1 MQNLDPMG
9 EYSDEQLNTAL
20 RKCAL
25 DETMN
30 SRKGLETEIAENGE
44 NLSAGERQLVSIAR
58 AILKPTR
65 IVLIDEATANIDVRT
80 ESIIYKAM
88 NESFKSSTVITIAHR
103 LNTVINSDR
112 ILVLEGG
119 MLKEYDNPQE
129 LLKNPNSFFAQLY
142 NESQK
147 ENKM

>member
-1 MQNLDPMG
+1 MG
-9 EYSDEQLNTAL
+9 EYPDEALNTAL

-88 NESFKSSTVITIAHR
+88 NESFKNSTVITIAHR

-112 ILVLEGG
+112 ILVL
-119 MLKEYDNPQE
+119 
-129 LLKNPNSFFAQLY
+129 
-142 NESQK
+142 
-147 ENKM
+147 